1 MERNSE
7 SEPSEKDNKMKKIYL
22 KPEAKVVCVEERET
36 FLIPASLPTPSVG
49 GAKHRHDEAEELM
62 AAEGEL
68 W

>member
-1 MERNSE
+1 
-7 SEPSEKDNKMKKIYL
+7 MKKIYL

-36 FLIPASLPTPSVG
+36 LLIPASLPTPSVG